1 MEKVEN
7 KEIVVDENKKVSYL
21 QLIQKEK
28 NKNQMIN
35 IILKVGAFIVNFSVL
50 TSLRLRGFSINHYLI
65 ILPMVLIMVIDLYFG
80 YLAKYYDGLYESI
93 RLNKKEIDFDITPY
107 YYDDFITT
115 IKGMTLG
122 FINIPTWIYYILLVG
137 ISYLVITL

>member
-28 NKNQMIN
+28 NKNQIIN

-50 TSLRLRGFSINHYLI
+50 TSLRLIGFSINHYLI

-115 IKGMTLG
+115 IKGMALG